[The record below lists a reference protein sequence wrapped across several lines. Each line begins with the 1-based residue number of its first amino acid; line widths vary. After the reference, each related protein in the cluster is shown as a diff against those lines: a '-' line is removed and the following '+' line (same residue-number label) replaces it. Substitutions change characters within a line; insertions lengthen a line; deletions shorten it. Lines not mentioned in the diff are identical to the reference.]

1 MFNKLKH
8 LKDLRDS
15 AKQMQNALSSESIT
29 VEKNGISITMNGN
42 MEIIKITINE
52 DLSKEKMEDALK
64 TCINDVIK
72 KTQRLMA
79 QKMQEMGG
87 FPGLG

>member
-15 AKQMQNALSSESIT
+15 AKQMQNALAGESVTIEKKGIT
-29 VEKNGISITMNGN
+29 ITMDGN
-42 MEIIKITINE
+42 MQITKITISE
-52 DLSKEKMEDALK
+52 DMSKEKIAEIMKD
-64 TCINDVIK
+64 CINDAIK